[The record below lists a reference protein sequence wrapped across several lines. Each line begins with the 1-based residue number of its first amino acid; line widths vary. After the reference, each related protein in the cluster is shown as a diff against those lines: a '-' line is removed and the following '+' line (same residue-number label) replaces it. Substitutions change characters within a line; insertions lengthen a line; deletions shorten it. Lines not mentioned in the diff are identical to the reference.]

1 MNTKGKKTFKRRYIV
16 AGVLLTLFMPDLLMK
31 LRSILSVIPVIN
43 GIICMKQQAY
53 AKLEAGLILNMVAL
67 LISIMALRVA
77 DSSGRIQ
84 REEKR
89 QKAVLYAQILWK
101 EIQHNGTVLWQANSF
116 VAESDELIA
125 DEHDEEYI
133 AFLFSIRKLN
143 KEQMVLCRDYQKCVI
158 EIKTSRRD
166 ITEKEEHNKIIKFCN
181 DYFDR
186 SASETKF
193 NRRMQKLI
201 SVLDEIRMGE

>member
-16 AGVLLTLFMPDLLMK
+16 AGILITLFMPDLLMK
-31 LRSILSVIPVIN
+31 LRSILSEIPVIN

-53 AKLEAGLILNMVAL
+53 AKLEAGLILNTVAL
-67 LISIMALRVA
+67 LISIMAFRVA

-84 REEKR
+84 EEEKR

-101 EIQHNGTVLWQANSF
+101 EIQHNGTVLWQANNYI
-116 VAESDELIA
+116 AESGELIV

-143 KEQMVLCRDYQKCVI
+143 KEQMVLCRDYQKRVI
-158 EIKTSRRD
+158 EIKTAHRD
-166 ITEKEEHNKIIKFCN
+166 TTEKEEHNEIIRFCN

-186 SASETKF
+186 FTSEIVF
-193 NRRMQKLI
+193 NYRMRKLI